1 MKYDYY
7 ETVKEDIKNYLQ
19 ENYTM
24 EEVEEFKEDSSK
36 LYNTLF
42 IEDAITGNASG
53 SYTFN
58 TWKAEEN
65 ISHNWDLIEEMLD
78 YFGENEVNIAEKGA
92 EWVDVSIRCY
102 VLGQVLEDAI
112 DEYLEEIESNEN

>member
-7 ETVKEDIKNYLQ
+7 EAVKEDIKNYLQ
-19 ENYTM
+19 DNYTI
-24 EEVEEFKEDSSK
+24 EEVKEFKEDNSD
-36 LYNTLF
+36 LYDTLF
-42 IEDAITGNASG
+42 LEDDITGNASG

-78 YFGENEVNIAEKGA
+78 YFGETDVNISEKGA
-92 EWVDVSIRCY
+92 EWLDVSIRCY

-112 DEYLEEIESNEN
+112 SEYLEEV

>member
-1 MKYDYY
+1 MRYDYY
-7 ETVKEDIKNYLQ
+7 EAVKGDIKNYLQ

-24 EEVEEFKEDSSK
+24 EEVKEFKEDSSE
-36 LYNTLF
+36 LYDTLF

-53 SYTFN
+53 SYTCN
-58 TWKAEEN
+58 TWEAEEN
-65 ISHNWDLIEEMLD
+65 ISHNWDLIKEALEE
-78 YFGENEVNIAEKGA
+78 FGEADVNIVEKGA

-112 DEYLEEIESNEN
+112 SEYLEKEEEE